1 MFHLFDFVFTPAQCS
16 FPNRDAQLQSMMRAA
31 VAAQCHRSV
40 CLILK
45 HSAEEVEVKVV
56 EVEVVVRAVQLLL
69 LPLVARQCHRSVLL
83 DIDEAI
89 TPV

>member
-1 MFHLFDFVFTPAQCS
+1 
-16 FPNRDAQLQSMMRAA
+16 MRAA
-31 VAAQCHRSV
+31 VAGQCHRSV

-89 TPV
+89 TPVQ